1 MFLVLLDTPKRPAGA
16 LGDAV
21 AAFQRGENREQSFQV
36 VVERFFRPIQGF
48 FAKRVRSPEDRLDLT
63 QETFF
68 RAYRSLDGFR
78 GESKLSTWLFRIAYY
93 TYQHYLR
100 TGLLRDDEVSL
111 SPVDDAS
118 FDGDGAEE
126 KVARSPAPGADARLL
141 QSEERRLLSEAI
153 RDLPPKMRQ
162 SVMLRVYRDRSYQEI
177 ADHMGI
183 SIQTVK
189 AHLFQAK
196 QQLRRR
202 LEGYFERVEF

>member
-16 LGDAV
+16 LDDAV

-68 RAYRSLDGFR
+68 RAYKSLDGFR

-100 TGLLRDDEVSL
+100 TGMLRDDDVSL
-111 SPVDDAS
+111 SPVDDAD
-118 FDGDGAEE
+118 FDGDER
-126 KVARSPAPGADARLL
+126 VARSTASGADTGLL
-141 QSEERRLLSEAI
+141 RREELRLLSEAI

-162 SVMLRVYRDRSYQEI
+162 SVTLRVYRDRSYQEI

-196 QQLRRR
+196 QQLRKR
-202 LEGYFERVEF
+202 LEGYFEDVDF

>member
-1 MFLVLLDTPKRPAGA
+1 MFLVLLDPPKRPAMA
-16 LGDAV
+16 LDDAV
-21 AAFQRGENREQSFQV
+21 AAFQRGEGREQSFQV
-36 VVERFFRPIQGF
+36 VVERFFRPIHGF

-68 RAYRSLDGFR
+68 RAFKSLDGFR

-100 TGLLRDDEVSL
+100 TGMLQDDAFSL
-111 SPVDDAS
+111 SPVDAADPE
-118 FDGDGAEE
+118 GDER
-126 KVARSPAPGADARLL
+126 VARSNAPGADTNLL
-141 QSEERRLLSEAI
+141 QDEARRLLSAAI
-153 RDLPPKMRQ
+153 RDLPPKMRH
-162 SVMLRVYRDRSYQEI
+162 SVTLRVYRDCSYQEI
-177 ADHMGI
+177 ADQMGI

-202 LEGYFERVEF
+202 LEDHFEDVDF